1 MRGLN
6 YKTRFIEVA
15 GEVNSEMP
23 LYWVRKVAEKL
34 NDAGKAVRGS
44 QVLVVG
50 VAYKKDID
58 DIRESPALD
67 VIRLLHQQG
76 AAVQYHDP
84 HIAAVDEDGE
94 HLHSVPL
101 TAASVAKADCVVIVT
116 DHSTIDYGLLAA
128 HARCVVD
135 TRNVLARRAR

>member
-1 MRGLN
+1 
-6 YKTRFIEVA
+6 
-15 GEVNSEMP
+15 
-23 LYWVRKVAEKL
+23 
-34 NDAGKAVRGS
+34 
-44 QVLVVG
+44 
-50 VAYKKDID
+50 
-58 DIRESPALD
+58 
-67 VIRLLHQQG
+67 
-76 AAVQYHDP
+76 
-84 HIAAVDEDGE
+84 VDEDGE

>member
-1 MRGLN
+1 
-6 YKTRFIEVA
+6 V
-15 GEVNSEMP
+15 
-23 LYWVRKVAEKL
+23 
-34 NDAGKAVRGS
+34 
-44 QVLVVG
+44 
-50 VAYKKDID
+50 D
-58 DIRESPALD
+58 D
-67 VIRLLHQQG
+67 
-76 AAVQYHDP
+76 
-84 HIAAVDEDGE
+84 DGE